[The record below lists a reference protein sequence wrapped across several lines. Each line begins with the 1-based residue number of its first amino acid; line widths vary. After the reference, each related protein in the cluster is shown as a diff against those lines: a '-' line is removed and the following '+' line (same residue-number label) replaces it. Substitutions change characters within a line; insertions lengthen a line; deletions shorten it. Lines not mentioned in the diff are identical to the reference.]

1 MGGLTRPRFARSRRR
16 LFAAG
21 TALLTAAPLVAIA
34 TAQSATAV
42 SPDIVIS
49 EVYGGGGNSG
59 ATLTNDYIELYN
71 RGGAPVDISTW
82 SVQYGSSGGTTWL
95 RTNLSGTIQPGRWY
109 LIQEAP
115 GAGGTTPLPTPDAIG
130 AIAMSATAAK
140 VVLATHQ
147 TTLTCG
153 ITCGP
158 ADGVYDL
165 VGYGATNMFEAA
177 TAPTLSNTTSA
188 SRDAAGTDTDNN
200 SVDFTVGAPN
210 PQNSGSEPPP
220 PPPVKTINEIQG
232 AAHLSPLD
240 GLAVA
245 DVHGVVSAKRNN
257 GFWMQDPTPDADP
270 ATSDGLFVFTSS
282 APTVNV
288 GDDVLV
294 DGTVAEFRPGNDPVN
309 LTTTELT
316 APHVTVQAT
325 GVTVP
330 VTLVGPGGRT
340 PPTMVIEDD
349 ATGNVETSG
358 VFDPASD
365 GIDFYESLEGMHLEL
380 QNAVAVGPR
389 SDFGE
394 IPVLPAGGAGA
405 GVRTNRGGIL
415 LRVNDTNPERI
426 HLDDVLAPTPV
437 MDVGD
442 TIPGSLFG
450 VLDYSFGNFKLLVTS
465 TPTAQ
470 RNGLAR
476 EVTAIDSHKELA
488 IATFNVE
495 NLSPVDPQ
503 SKFDELA
510 GIIVN
515 NLRSPGIVVVEEIQ
529 DNTGPVNDGTV
540 AADQTF
546 AQLIAAIGAVG
557 GPTYDWR
564 SIDPVN
570 NSDGGQPGGN
580 IRVGFLFRTDN
591 PDLQFVDRPGGGSTT
606 AVDVVKI
613 AGQVQLTSSPGRID
627 PTNPAFNN
635 SRKPLAA
642 EFLFRGKTVFVVANH
657 WNSKGGDN
665 PLFGRF
671 QPPVAVTE
679 DQRAGQATAVASF
692 VNDVFGLERNAN
704 VVLAG
709 DLNDFDYSA
718 AVGIVT
724 ATGML
729 DLPSTLPDGERYT
742 YDFEGNSQ
750 VLDHILISPA
760 MAARGFGYDVVHVN
774 SEFADQAS
782 DHEPQVAR
790 VKSK

>member
-1 MGGLTRPRFARSRRR
+1 MSGRIGTRTLPLASA
-16 LFAAG
+16 L
-21 TALLTAAPLVAIA
+21 ALLVSGLGAGLAGAPAA
-34 TAQSATAV
+34 AV
-42 SPDIVIS
+42 SADVVIS

-59 ATLTNDYIELYN
+59 ATLTNDFIELYN
-71 RGGAPVDISTW
+71 RGDTPVDISTW
-82 SVQYGSSGGTTWL
+82 SVQYGSATGTAWL
-95 RTNLSGTIQPGRWY
+95 RTNLTGTIQPGRWY
-109 LIQEAP
+109 LVQEAQ
-115 GAGGTTPLPTPDAIG
+115 GAGGTTPLPTPDATG
-130 AIAMSATAAK
+130 TIAMSATAAK
-140 VVLATHQ
+140 VVLVTHQ

-153 ITCGP
+153 TSCGA

-165 VGYGATNMFEAA
+165 VGYGAANMFE
-177 TAPTLSNTTSA
+177 TAPASVLSNTTSA
-188 SRDAAGTDTDNN
+188 SRDADGTDTDNN
-200 SVDFTVGAPN
+200 SADFTVGAPN
-210 PQNSGSEPPP
+210 PQNSGSVPPP

-232 AAHLSPLD
+232 SAHRSPLD

-245 DVHGVVSAKRNN
+245 DVHGIVTAKRNN
-257 GFWMQDPTPDADP
+257 GFWMQDPAPDADP

-282 APTVNV
+282 TPTVNV

-316 APHVTVQAT
+316 APQVTVQVT
-325 GVTVP
+325 GVTPP

-340 PPTMVIEDD
+340 APTTVIEDD
-349 ATGNVETSG
+349 ATGDVENSG
-358 VFDPASD
+358 VFDLATD

-380 QNAVAVGPR
+380 QDVVATGPR
-389 SDFGE
+389 SGFGE
-394 IPVLPAGGAGA
+394 IPVLPANGAGA

-415 LRVNDTNPERI
+415 LRSNDTNPERI
-426 HLDDVLAPTPV
+426 FLDDVLAPTPV

-465 TPTAQ
+465 APTAQ

-476 EVTAIDSHKELA
+476 EVTTVGSHKELA

-495 NLSPVDPQ
+495 NLSPVDPP

-510 GIIVN
+510 QIIVM

-546 AQLIAAIGAVG
+546 ALLINAISAVG

-580 IRVGFLFRTDN
+580 IRVGFLFRTDL
-591 PDLQFVDRPGGGSTT
+591 DLQFVDRPGGNATT
-606 AVDVVKI
+606 PVTVVQEGNK
-613 AGQVQLTSSPGRID
+613 ARLNLSPGRID
-627 PTNPAFNN
+627 PTNTAFAN

-642 EFLFRGKTVFVVANH
+642 EFVFRGKPVIVVANH

-679 DQRAGQATAVASF
+679 TQRAQQATAVAGF
-692 VNDVFGLERNAN
+692 VNDVFGLAPNAN
-704 VVLAG
+704 VVIAG

-724 ATGML
+724 ATGMV
-729 DLPSTLPDGERYT
+729 DLLSTLPDGERYT

-760 MAARGFGYDVVHVN
+760 IAARGFAYDVVHVN

-790 VKSK
+790 IQVK

>member
-1 MGGLTRPRFARSRRR
+1 MSRRIPIR
-16 LFAAG
+16 
-21 TALLTAAPLVAIA
+21 ALPLATVLGLLVAGVGA
-34 TAQSATAV
+34 TTLAANQAGAV
-42 SPDIVIS
+42 SADIVIS

-59 ATLTNDYIELYN
+59 ATFTNDFIELYN
-71 RGGAPVDISTW
+71 RGTTTVDISTW
-82 SVQYGSSGGTTWL
+82 SVQYGSATGDTWL
-95 RTNLSGTIQPGRWY
+95 RTNLSGMIPPGHSY
-109 LIQEAP
+109 LIQEAA
-115 GAGGTTPLPTPDAIG
+115 GAGGTTPLPTPDAVG
-130 AIAMSATAAK
+130 STAMSATAAK
-140 VVLATHQ
+140 VVLVTHQ
-147 TTLTCG
+147 TTLLCG
-153 ITCGP
+153 ISCGA
-158 ADGVYDL
+158 ADGIYDL
-165 VGYGATNMFEAA
+165 VGYGSTANMFE
-177 TAPTLSNTTSA
+177 TARAPGLSNTTSA
-188 SRDAAGTDTDNN
+188 SRDAVGTDTDNN
-200 SVDFTVGAPN
+200 AADFTAGAPN
-210 PQNSGSEPPP
+210 PQNCGQPCAPP

-232 AAHLSPLD
+232 AAHVSPLA
-240 GLAVA
+240 GLAVS
-245 DVHGVVSAKRNN
+245 DVHGIVTAKRGN
-257 GFWMQDPTPDADP
+257 GFWMQDPTPDADQ

-282 APTVNV
+282 APAVNV

-294 DGTVAEFRPGNDPVN
+294 DGTVAEFRPGNDANN

-316 APHVTVQAT
+316 GPTVTVQAT
-325 GVTVP
+325 GAPVP
-330 VTLVGPGGRT
+330 VTLLGPGGRVA
-340 PPTMVIEDD
+340 PTTVIEDD
-349 ATGNVETSG
+349 ATGDVENSG
-358 VFDPASD
+358 VFDPADD
-365 GIDFYESLEGMHLEL
+365 GIDFYESLEGMHLEI

-389 SDFGE
+389 NGFAE
-394 IPVLPAGGAGA
+394 IPVLPAGGTGA

-415 LRVNDTNPERI
+415 LRSNDPNPERI
-426 HLDDVLAPTPV
+426 HLDDGIPGATTPV

-450 VLDYSFGNFKLLVTS
+450 VLDYSFGNFKLMVTR

-476 EVTAIDSHKELA
+476 EVTATGSHKELA

-495 NLSPVDPQ
+495 NLSPADPP
-503 SKFDELA
+503 SKFTELA

-515 NLRSPGIVVVEEIQ
+515 NLRAPGIVVVEEIQ

-546 AQLIAAIGAVG
+546 AQLIAAISAAG

-570 NSDGGQPGGN
+570 NADGGQPGGN

-606 AVDVVKI
+606 AVDVVEVD
-613 AGQVQLTSSPGRID
+613 GQVQLTSSPGRID
-627 PTNPAFNN
+627 PTNAAFNN

-642 EFLFRGKTVFVVANH
+642 EFRFRGKTVFVVANH
-657 WNSKGGDN
+657 WNSKGGDD

-679 DQRAGQATAVASF
+679 TQRGQQATAVASF
-692 VNDVFGLERNAN
+692 VDDVLGLDRNAN
-704 VVLAG
+704 IVIAG
-709 DLNDFDYSA
+709 DLNDFDYSD
-718 AVGIVT
+718 AVGILT
-724 ATGML
+724 DTGMR

-760 MAARGFGYDVVHVN
+760 MDKRGFAYDVVHVN

>member
-1 MGGLTRPRFARSRRR
+1 MSKPNRTRAVP
-16 LFAAG
+16 LGAAL
-21 TALLTAAPLVAIA
+21 ALLVTGIGAATLAGSPAA
-34 TAQSATAV
+34 AV
-42 SPDIVIS
+42 SADVVIS
-49 EVYGGGGNSG
+49 EIYGGGGNSG
-59 ATLTNDYIELYN
+59 ATFTNDFIELYN
-71 RGGAPVDISTW
+71 RGSAPVDISTW
-82 SVQYGSSGGTTWL
+82 SVQYASAAGVTWAVTPLTGS
-95 RTNLSGTIQPGRWY
+95 IAPGHWY
-109 LIQEAP
+109 LIQEAA
-115 GAGGTTPLPTPDAIG
+115 GAGGTTPLPTPDATG
-130 AIAMSATAAK
+130 TTAMSATSGKVALVTNQTALPCGASCHAAP
-140 VVLATHQ
+140 VVT
-147 TTLTCG
+147 
-153 ITCGP
+153 
-158 ADGVYDL
+158 DF
-165 VGYGATNMFEAA
+165 VGYGTANDFEGAA
-177 TAPTLSNTTSA
+177 APGLSNTTSDT
-188 SRDAAGTDTDNN
+188 RDADGTDTDNN
-200 SVDFTVGAPN
+200 AVDFTAGAPN
-210 PQNSGSEPPP
+210 PQNSESEPPL

-232 AAHLSPLD
+232 AAHRSPLD
-240 GLAVA
+240 GLAVS
-245 DVHGVVSAKRNN
+245 DVHGIVTAKRNN
-257 GFWMQDPTPDADP
+257 GFWMQDPAPDADP

-325 GVTVP
+325 GAPVP
-330 VTLVGPGGRT
+330 VTLFGPGGRVA
-340 PPTMVIEDD
+340 PTMVIEDD
-349 ATGNVETSG
+349 ATGDVENSG
-358 VFDPASD
+358 AFDPAND
-365 GIDFYESLEGMHLEL
+365 GIDFYESLEGMRLEL
-380 QNAVAVGPR
+380 RDAVAVGPR
-389 SDFGE
+389 SGFGE
-394 IPVLPAGGAGA
+394 IPVLPAGGAGS

-415 LRVNDTNPERI
+415 LRSNDTNPERI
-426 HLDDVLAPTPV
+426 FLDDVLAPTPV

-465 TPTAQ
+465 SPTAQ

-476 EVTAIDSHKELA
+476 EVTTTGSQKELA

-495 NLSPVDPQ
+495 NLSPADPP
-503 SKFDELA
+503 SKFTELA

-546 AQLIAAIGAVG
+546 AQLITAISNVG

-591 PDLQFVDRPGGGSTT
+591 PDLSFVDRPGGSSTT
-606 AVDVVKI
+606 AVDVVEVG
-613 AGQVQLTSSPGRID
+613 GQVQLTTSPGRID
-627 PTNPAFNN
+627 PTNSAFNN

-642 EFLFRGKTVFVVANH
+642 EFRFRGKTVFVVANH

-679 DQRAGQATAVASF
+679 TQRGQQATVVANF
-692 VNDVFGLERNAN
+692 VNDVLGLDRNAN
-704 VVLAG
+704 VVIAG
-709 DLNDFDYSA
+709 DLNDFDYSD
-718 AVGIVT
+718 AVGILT
-724 ATGML
+724 ATGMR

-760 MAARGFGYDVVHVN
+760 MVKRGFAYDVVHVN

>member
-1 MGGLTRPRFARSRRR
+1 MGGLTRPRFARSRRQ

-21 TALLTAAPLVAIA
+21 TALLIAAPLVAI
-34 TAQSATAV
+34 TSAQSAIAV
-42 SPDIVIS
+42 SPDVVIS
-49 EVYGGGGNSG
+49 EVYGGGGNAG
-59 ATLTNDYIELYN
+59 ATLTNDFIELYN
-71 RGGAPVDISTW
+71 RGSAPVDISTW

-95 RTNLSGTIQPGRWY
+95 RTNLTGTIQPGRWY
-109 LIQEAP
+109 LVQEAA
-115 GAGGTTPLPTPDAIG
+115 GAGGTTPLPTPDATG
-130 AIAMSATAAK
+130 TIAMSATAAK
-140 VVLATHQ
+140 VVLVTHQ

-153 ITCGP
+153 ITCAA
-158 ADGVYDL
+158 ADGIYDL
-165 VGYGATNMFEAA
+165 VGYGATNMSETAP
-177 TAPTLSNTTSA
+177 APTLSNTTSA
-188 SRDAAGTDTDNN
+188 SRDPDGTDTDNN
-200 SVDFTVGAPN
+200 SVDFTAGAPN

-232 AAHLSPLD
+232 SAHISPLD

-245 DVHGVVSAKRNN
+245 DVHGVVTAKRNN

-282 APTVNV
+282 TPTVNV

-325 GVTVP
+325 GAPVP
-330 VTLVGPGGRT
+330 VTLFGPGGRVA
-340 PPTMVIEDD
+340 PTTVIEDD

-358 VFDPASD
+358 VFDPATD

-380 QNAVAVGPR
+380 RDAVAVGPR
-389 SDFGE
+389 SGFGE

-405 GVRTNRGGIL
+405 GIRTNRGGIL
-415 LRVNDTNPERI
+415 LRANDTNPERI
-426 HLDDVLAPTPV
+426 FLDDVLASTPV

-476 EVTAIDSHKELA
+476 EVTTAGSHKELA

-495 NLSPVDPQ
+495 NLSPADPP

-510 GIIVN
+510 SIIVN

-529 DNTGPVNDGTV
+529 DNTGPLNDGTV

-546 AQLIAAIGAVG
+546 AQLIATISAVG
-557 GPTYDWR
+557 GPAYDWR
-564 SIDPVN
+564 SIDPIN
-570 NSDGGQPGGN
+570 NADGGQPGGN

-591 PDLQFVDRPGGGSTT
+591 PDLQFVDRPGGDSTT
-606 AVDVVKI
+606 AVDVVKV
-613 AGQVQLTSSPGRID
+613 AGQVQLTSSPGRIN
-627 PTNPAFNN
+627 PTSPAFAS

-665 PLFGRF
+665 PLFGAP

-679 DQRAGQATAVASF
+679 TQRAQQAAEVANF
-692 VNDVFGLERNAN
+692 VDDIFALAPNAN

-709 DLNDFDYSA
+709 DLNDFDYSN
-718 AVGIVT
+718 AVGIVR

-760 MAARGFGYDVVHVN
+760 MAARGFAYDVVHVN

>member
-1 MGGLTRPRFARSRRR
+1 MSGRPRTRTVT
-16 LFAAG
+16 LGAA
-21 TALLTAAPLVAIA
+21 TALLGSSLAAATLTAGPAE
-34 TAQSATAV
+34 AV
-42 SPDIVIS
+42 SADVVIS
-49 EVYGGGGNSG
+49 EVYGGGGNTG

-71 RGGAPVDISTW
+71 RGSAPADLSTW

-95 RTNLSGTIQPGRWY
+95 KTDLTGIVQPGRWY
-109 LIQEAP
+109 LVQEAQ
-115 GAGGTTPLPTPDAIG
+115 GAGGTQPLPTPDATG
-130 AIAMSATAAK
+130 TTAMSATAAK
-140 VVLATHQ
+140 VVLVTHQ

-153 ITCGP
+153 ISCGA
-158 ADGVYDL
+158 ADGVHDL
-165 VGYGATNMFEAA
+165 VGYGATNMFE
-177 TAPTLSNTTSA
+177 TTPAPGLSNTTSA
-188 SRDAAGTDTDNN
+188 SRDAVGTDTDNN
-200 SVDFTVGAPN
+200 SVDFTAGSPT

-220 PPPVKTINEIQG
+220 PPTPARIHEIQG
-232 AAHLSPLD
+232 AAHRSPLL
-240 GLAVA
+240 GVAVSA
-245 DVHGVVSAKRNN
+245 PGVVTAKSGN
-257 GFWMQDPTPDADP
+257 GFWYEDPAPDGDP
-270 ATSDGLFVFTSS
+270 ATSEGLFVFTGS

-288 GDDVLV
+288 GNQVLV
-294 DGTVAEFRPGNDPVN
+294 SGTVAEFRPGNDPVN

-316 APHVTVQAT
+316 APHVTVQNT

-340 PPTMVIEDD
+340 APATVIEDD
-349 ATGNVETSG
+349 ATGDVENSG
-358 VFDPASD
+358 VFDPSTD

-380 QNAVAVGPR
+380 RNAVAVGPR
-389 SDFGE
+389 SSFGE

-415 LRVNDTNPERI
+415 LRSNDTNPERI

-465 TPTAQ
+465 APTAQ

-476 EVTAIDSHKELA
+476 EVTATGSHKELA
-488 IATFNVE
+488 IATFNME
-495 NLSPVDPQ
+495 NLSPVDPP

-510 GIIVN
+510 QIIVT
-515 NLRSPGIVVVEEIQ
+515 NLRSPGIIVAEEIQ
-529 DNTGPVNDGTV
+529 DNDGPANTAVV

-546 AQLIAAIGAVG
+546 ARLIAAISAVG

-564 SIDPVN
+564 SIDPVDDE
-570 NSDGGQPGGN
+570 DGGLPGGN

-591 PDLQFVDRPGGGSTT
+591 RDLQFVDRPGGGSTT

-627 PTNPAFNN
+627 PNNSAFTN

-642 EFLFRGKTVFVVANH
+642 EFVFRGKTVFVVANH

-679 DQRAGQATAVASF
+679 TQRAAQATAVAGF
-692 VNDVFGLERNAN
+692 ANDAFGLAPNAN
-704 VVLAG
+704 VVIAG

-718 AVGIVT
+718 AVGIVSE
-724 ATGML
+724 TGML
-729 DLPSTLPDGERYT
+729 DLPSTLADGERYT

-750 VLDHILISPA
+750 VLDHILLSPA
-760 MAARGFGYDVVHVN
+760 VAARGFAYDVVHVN
-774 SEFADQAS
+774 SEFVDQAS

-790 VKSK
+790 VKVK

>member
-59 ATLTNDYIELYN
+59 ATLTNDFIELYN
-71 RGGAPVDISTW
+71 RGNAPVDISTW

-115 GAGGTTPLPTPDAIG
+115 GAGGTTPLPTPDAVG
-130 AIAMSATAAK
+130 TTAMSATAAK
-140 VVLATHQ
+140 VVLVTHQ
-147 TTLTCG
+147 VTLTCG

-165 VGYGATNMFEAA
+165 VGYGAANMFE
-177 TAPTLSNTTSA
+177 TAPAPGLSNTTSA
-188 SRDAAGTDTDNN
+188 SRDAEGTDTDNN
-200 SVDFTVGAPN
+200 SADFTAGAPD

-232 AAHLSPLD
+232 AAHRSPLE

-245 DVHGVVSAKRNN
+245 DVHGIVTAERNN
-257 GFWMQDPTPDADP
+257 GFWMQDPAPDADP

-282 APTVNV
+282 TPTVNV

-316 APHVTVQAT
+316 APHVTVQGT
-325 GVTVP
+325 GVTLP

-340 PPTMVIEDD
+340 APTMVIEDD
-349 ATGNVETSG
+349 ATGDVETSG
-358 VFDPASD
+358 TFDPATD
-365 GIDFYESLEGMHLEL
+365 GIDFYESLEGMRLEL
-380 QNAVAVGPR
+380 RNAVAVGPR
-389 SDFGE
+389 SGFGE
-394 IPVLPAGGAGA
+394 IPVLPGGGAGA
-405 GVRTNRGGIL
+405 SVRTNRGGIL
-415 LRVNDTNPERI
+415 LRSNDTNPERI

-465 TPTAQ
+465 APTAQ

-476 EVTAIDSHKELA
+476 EVTATGSHKELA
-488 IATFNVE
+488 IATFNME
-495 NLSPVDPQ
+495 NLSSVDPP

-510 GIIVN
+510 QIIVTNLGSPGIIVA
-515 NLRSPGIVVVEEIQ
+515 EEIQ
-529 DNTGPVNDGTV
+529 DNDGPANTTVV

-546 AQLIAAIGAVG
+546 ARLIASISAVG

-564 SIDPVN
+564 SIDPVDDA
-570 NSDGGQPGGN
+570 DGGQPGGN

-606 AVDVVKI
+606 SVGVVKV

-627 PTNPAFNN
+627 PTNTAFDN

-642 EFLFRGKTVFVVANH
+642 EFVFRGKTVFVVANH

-679 DQRAGQATAVASF
+679 TQRAQQATAVAGF
-692 VNDVFGLERNAN
+692 VNNVFGLAPNAN
-704 VVLAG
+704 VVVAG

-718 AVGIVT
+718 AVGIVS

-760 MAARGFGYDVVHVN
+760 IAARGFAYDVVHVN

-790 VKSK
+790 VKTK

>member
-1 MGGLTRPRFARSRRR
+1 MSGRMGTRTLPVASA
-16 LFAAG
+16 L
-21 TALLTAAPLVAIA
+21 ALLVSGLGAAVAGA
-34 TAQSATAV
+34 PAAAV
-42 SPDIVIS
+42 SADVVIS
-49 EVYGGGGNSG
+49 EVYGGGGNVG
-59 ATLTNDYIELYN
+59 ATLTHDYIELYN
-71 RGGAPVDISTW
+71 RGDTPVDISTW
-82 SVQYGSSGGTTWL
+82 SVQYGSAGGTTWL
-95 RTNLSGTIQPGRWY
+95 PTNLSGTIQPGRWY
-109 LIQEAP
+109 LVQEGA
-115 GAGGTTPLPTPDAIG
+115 GAGGTVPLPTPDAVG
-130 AIAMSATAAK
+130 TTAMSATAGK
-140 VVLATHQ
+140 VVLVTHQ
-147 TTLTCG
+147 VTLTCG
-153 ITCGP
+153 ITCGA
-158 ADGVYDL
+158 ADGVHDL
-165 VGYGATNMFEAA
+165 VGYGATNMFE
-177 TAPTLSNTTSA
+177 TAPTPTLSNTTSA
-188 SRDAAGTDTDNN
+188 SRDAAGADTDNN
-200 SVDFTVGAPN
+200 STDLTVGAPN

-232 AAHLSPLD
+232 AAHRSPLD

-245 DVHGVVSAKRNN
+245 DVHGIVTAERNN
-257 GFWMQDPTPDADP
+257 GFWMQDPAPDLDP
-270 ATSDGLFVFTSS
+270 ATSDGLFVFTSTT
-282 APTVNV
+282 PTVNV

-316 APHVTVQAT
+316 APQVTVQAT
-325 GVTVP
+325 GVTPP

-340 PPTMVIEDD
+340 APTTIIEDD
-349 ATGNVETSG
+349 ATGDVENSG
-358 VFDPASD
+358 VFDLATD
-365 GIDFYESLEGMHLEL
+365 GIDFYESLESMHLEL
-380 QNAVAVGPR
+380 QDVVATGPR
-389 SDFGE
+389 SGFGE
-394 IPVLPAGGAGA
+394 IPVLPANGAGA

-415 LRVNDTNPERI
+415 LRSNDTNPERI
-426 HLDDVLAPTPV
+426 FLDDVLAPTPV

-450 VLDYSFGNFKLLVTS
+450 ILDYSFGNFKLLVTS
-465 TPTAQ
+465 APTAQ

-476 EVTAIDSHKELA
+476 EVTPVGSHKELA

-495 NLSPVDPQ
+495 NLSPVDPP

-510 GIIVN
+510 QIIVM

-546 AQLIAAIGAVG
+546 ALLINAISAVG

-627 PTNPAFNN
+627 PTTMAFDN

-642 EFLFRGKTVFVVANH
+642 EFVFRGKTVFVVANH

-679 DQRAGQATAVASF
+679 TQRAQQATVVADF
-692 VNDVFGLERNAN
+692 VDDVFGLASNAN
-704 VVLAG
+704 VVIAG

-724 ATGML
+724 TTGML
-729 DLPSTLPDGERYT
+729 DLPSTLADGERYT

-760 MAARGFGYDVVHVN
+760 MAARGFVYDVVHVN

-790 VKSK
+790 IKVK